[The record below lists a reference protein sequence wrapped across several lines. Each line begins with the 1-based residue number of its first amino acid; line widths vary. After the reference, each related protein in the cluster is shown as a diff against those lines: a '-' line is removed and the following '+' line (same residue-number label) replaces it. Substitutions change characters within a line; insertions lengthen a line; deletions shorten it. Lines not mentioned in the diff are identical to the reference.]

1 MALSGEI
8 EAALGRLCGALLRTV
23 SLGAGHIGLAAD
35 GRADL
40 DQLPGAH
47 CNGQFRRQDA
57 SKLQSFHKAG
67 RLLPAE
73 RLPGDPQPEK
83 EIVPV
88 RWSIDQEA
96 VWLCAS
102 DNRGGFSAHTKD
114 LPHVWSRRDCQ
125 FVLSASIRS
134 RIRCQLRHRR
144 PATSGRSAFLWAAWL
159 EASPQAPPA
168 VWQNV
173 E

>member
-83 EIVPV
+83 EIIQVY
-88 RWSIDQEA
+88 REFDREA
-96 VWLCAS
+96 VGL
-102 DNRGGFSAHTKD
+102 GFSLRGRNLSTRTGD
-114 LPHVWSRRDCQ
+114 LPGLWSGGDRQ
-125 FVLSASIRS
+125 FVFYFGLHHRDS
-134 RIRCQLRHRR
+134 RWLPHRKSTAGGGAGFDRELR
-144 PATSGRSAFLWAAWL
+144 L
-159 EASPQAPPA
+159 
-168 VWQNV
+168 
-173 E
+173 